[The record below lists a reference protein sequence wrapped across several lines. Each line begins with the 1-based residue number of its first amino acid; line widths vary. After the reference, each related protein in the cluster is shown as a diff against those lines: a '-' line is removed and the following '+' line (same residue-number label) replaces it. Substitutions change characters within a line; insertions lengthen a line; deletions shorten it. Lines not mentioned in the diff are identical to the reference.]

1 MFWEISPY
9 KSGDFLLLT
18 PSSYRAVFAQASDYQ
33 RLLIFSFSRFFSYT
47 LTNMT
52 SEISHK
58 DHVFFFFFGKK
69 EDLSDCSSIRRYI
82 CIYRVTK
89 SNLKA
94 RS

>member
-33 RLLIFSFSRFFSYT
+33 RLLIFSFSRFFSYR

-58 DHVFFFFFGKK
+58 DPVFFFLFWKK
-69 EDLSDCSSIRRYI
+69 GR
-82 CIYRVTK
+82 
-89 SNLKA
+89 LK
-94 RS
+94 